1 MYALIDRSHMRF
13 FAKHE
18 QVTPL
23 SYLSHIEL
31 PHVHTYIGPMDS
43 PADFS
48 EFTIL
53 ELKLL
58 HKNTTGIQYHGSDP
72 ELLCAAC
79 FALAK
84 QISLRALNTFELEI
98 QARSIDANDMETRY
112 RYVPGSTKPQQE
124 SELFEPAPLTC
135 KQEWSLEDLV
145 RVARNAKQP
154 PQAAIVAAATLA
166 PAAPAALAVP
176 PKARPP
182 AAQAAPRGAGRTLI
196 WATMDEV
203 WSAAGSPRDVKQV
216 LTLRK
221 VCMDKLESLG
231 VKRTSASCE
240 LGNWMKAR
248 CS

>member
-1 MYALIDRSHMRF
+1 MYALIDRSNMRF

-18 QVTPL
+18 HVAPL

-31 PHVHTYIGPMDS
+31 PHVHVYIGPVDT

-48 EFTIL
+48 DFTIL

-58 HKNTTGIQYHGSDP
+58 HKSTTGVEYHGSDP

-84 QISLRALNTFELEI
+84 QLPDTQLNTFELEI
-98 QARSIDANDMETRY
+98 QARSINADDLETRY
-112 RYVPGSTKPQQE
+112 RYVPGSTKPQRE
-124 SELFEPAPLTC
+124 SDLFEPTPLTC
-135 KQEWSLEDLV
+135 KQVLSLEDLV
-145 RVARNAKQP
+145 KLARNAKQP
-154 PQAAIVAAATLA
+154 LQAATPVAATLA
-166 PAAPAALAVP
+166 PAPQAAPRVP
-176 PKARPP
+176 PKAGP
-182 AAQAAPRGAGRTLI
+182 AAAPPGPRGTGRTLI
-196 WATMDEV
+196 WSTMDEV
-203 WSAAGSPRDVKQV
+203 WSAAGSPKDVKQV
-216 LTLRK
+216 LSLRK
-221 VCMDKLESLG
+221 VCMDKLEELG